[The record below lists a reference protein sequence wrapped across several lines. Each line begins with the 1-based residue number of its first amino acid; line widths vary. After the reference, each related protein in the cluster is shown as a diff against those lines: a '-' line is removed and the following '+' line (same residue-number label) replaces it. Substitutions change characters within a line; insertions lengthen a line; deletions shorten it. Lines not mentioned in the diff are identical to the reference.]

1 MLFVFSRSRLSWQQ
15 SHESTQ
21 ALLVESKT
29 ASFCE
34 LPQLLS
40 VDKSKG
46 GRGGRTR
53 YLYSFSSSIIDSS
66 QLRTRVLSAN
76 KWGVYNY
83 SVACSLSFTLSL
95 SLHLFSQ
102 AQDLDAVIRLHS
114 DYVFAVHNRCLL
126 HKKVKSVICMSRCL
140 AVWCELSVVSKQAG
154 YVMEAITK
162 ILTLTLNFHKKWML
176 GLAHFRWATFCVT
189 FSLVC

>member
-1 MLFVFSRSRLSWQQ
+1 MKYVLEVWPSCCDVCNVFRDMLFVFSRSRLSWQQ

-76 KWGVYNY
+76 K
-83 SVACSLSFTLSL
+83 
-95 SLHLFSQ
+95 
-102 AQDLDAVIRLHS
+102 
-114 DYVFAVHNRCLL
+114 
-126 HKKVKSVICMSRCL
+126 
-140 AVWCELSVVSKQAG
+140 
-154 YVMEAITK
+154 
-162 ILTLTLNFHKKWML
+162 
-176 GLAHFRWATFCVT
+176 
-189 FSLVC
+189 